1 MANPDFNYAGSEL
14 ELFQDAHNWKKY
26 YGRCVRDFLG
36 SSVLEVGAGL
46 GGTTHSLCREDHQS
60 WVCLEPDKH
69 LCDQILHRIEQR
81 ELPGFCSAVNGSLND
96 LPADR
101 LFDTVLYIDV
111 LEHILEDREELKRA
125 AERVRNGGH
134 LVVLAP
140 AHNWLF
146 SEFDA
151 AIGHYR
157 RYSATTLRDIS
168 PAGTEVVLERYLDSC
183 GTCLSL
189 LNRLL
194 LRQSMPSKTAIK
206 FWDKVIVP
214 MSTVIDRLL
223 RYKFGKT
230 VVMVWRKHQAKT
242 EHPSLYDNSTA

>member
-1 MANPDFNYAGSEL
+1 MANPDFNYAGPEL
-14 ELFQDAHNWKKY
+14 ELFRDAHHWKKY
-26 YGRCVRDFLG
+26 YGRCIRDFLG
-36 SSVLEVGAGL
+36 HSVLEVGAGL
-46 GGTTHSLCREDHQS
+46 GGTTNFLCRDDHQS
-60 WVCLEPDKH
+60 WVCLEPDKG
-69 LCDQILHRIEQR
+69 LCDQILRRIEQS
-81 ELPGFCSAVNGSLND
+81 ELPGFCSAVNGSLKD
-96 LPADR
+96 ISRDQ

-111 LEHILEDREELKRA
+111 LEHIQEDREELQQA
-125 AERVRNGGH
+125 AALVCSGGH

-146 SEFDA
+146 SDFDE

-157 RYSATTLRDIS
+157 RYSATTLREIS

-194 LRQSMPSKTAIK
+194 LRQSIPSKRAIK
-206 FWDKVIVP
+206 LWDKVFVP
-214 MSTVIDRLL
+214 LSTVVDRLL

-230 VVMVWRKHQAKT
+230 IVMAWRKPQVHV
-242 EHPSLYDNSTA
+242 EHPDFIDNKTT

>member
-1 MANPDFNYAGSEL
+1 MANPEFNYEGSEL

-26 YGRCVRDFLG
+26 YGRCIQDFLG

-46 GGTTHSLCREDHQS
+46 GATTQSLCRKDHQS
-60 WVCLEPDKH
+60 WVCLEPDKS
-69 LCDQILHRIEQR
+69 LCDQVQHRIEQQ
-81 ELPGFCSAVNGSLND
+81 ELPSFCSAVNGSLNE
-96 LPADR
+96 LPVGR

-111 LEHILEDREELKRA
+111 LEHILEDREELERA
-125 AERVRNGGH
+125 AERLGHGGY

-157 RYSATTLRDIS
+157 RYSADTLRELS

-194 LRQSMPSKTAIK
+194 LRQSMPSKKSITL
-206 FWDKVIVP
+206 WDKVFVP
-214 MSTVIDRLL
+214 FSTVIDRLL

-230 VVMVWRKHQAKT
+230 VVMVWRKHPGHT
-242 EHPSLYDNSTA
+242 EHPGFTDNRNA